1 MRNPNPYK
9 RNRHACYL
17 LKYHLVV
24 VTKYRHSV
32 LNDFISQRLKE
43 IVQFIFKEKWNC
55 TVLSVETNGDHIHIL
70 FEAPPQVQ
78 LSAMVNNFKTVS
90 ARLLRKEYA
99 EYLAQYYWKP
109 VLWSRSYYIGSVSD
123 TTEEVVK
130 YYIEHQKT
138 NENE

>member
-24 VTKYRHSV
+24 VTKYRHPV
-32 LNDFISQRLKE
+32 LNDSISQRLKE

-70 FEAPPQVQ
+70 FEAPPQIQ